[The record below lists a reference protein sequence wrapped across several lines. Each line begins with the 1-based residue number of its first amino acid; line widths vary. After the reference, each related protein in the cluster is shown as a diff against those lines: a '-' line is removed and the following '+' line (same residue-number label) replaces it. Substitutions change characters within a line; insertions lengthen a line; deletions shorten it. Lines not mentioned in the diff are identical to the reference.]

1 MGRVWIILVLFC
13 LLNGALVESQVPGK
27 HINLYWR
34 SDCVLQPES
43 KSTFVKLVHKACL
56 TKIQPLPSMAC

>member
-1 MGRVWIILVLFC
+1 MGRVSIILVLFC
-13 LLNGALVESQVPGK
+13 LLHGALVEAQVPGK
-27 HINLYWR
+27 RINLYWR
-34 SDCVLQPES
+34 SDCVYPKI